1 MPKVGVVLA
10 GCGAQD
16 GSEIHESVLT
26 LLSLDRIGAKVKIMA
41 PDIDQ
46 FHVVNHLSNHKMDA
60 TRNILLEAA
69 RISRGNILPI
79 RSINNND
86 LDALI
91 FPGGTGMAKNIFNYA
106 IKGPDFTILK
116 DVESLTRYMIQKNKP
131 IGAICIAPVM
141 IAKILQNLD
150 RKGKVTGGFNKQ
162 ILTDIESMGMITEK
176 ANATEIVIDYE
187 NKIVSTPAYVEA
199 NSIKEVAEG
208 IEKLVD
214 AVLSMV

>member
-1 MPKVGVVLA
+1 MPRVGVVLA

-26 LLSLDRIGAKVKIMA
+26 LLSLDRKGAKVKIMA
-41 PDIDQ
+41 PEIDQ

-60 TRNILLEAA
+60 TRNILSEAA
-69 RISRGNILPI
+69 RIARGNILPI

-106 IKGPDFTILK
+106 IKGPDFTVLE

-150 RKGKVTGGFNKQ
+150 RKGKVTGGFNEQ

-176 ANATEIVIDYE
+176 VNATEIVIDYE

-199 NSIKEVAEG
+199 NSIKEVSEG

>member
-1 MPKVGVVLA
+1 MPRVGVVLA

-41 PDIDQ
+41 PETDQ
-46 FHVVNHLSNHKMDA
+46 FHDLNHLSNHKMDS

-69 RISRGNILPI
+69 RIARGNILPI

-106 IKGPDFTILK
+106 IKGPDFTVLE

-150 RKGKVTGGFNKQ
+150 RKGKVTGGFNEQ

-176 ANATEIVIDYE
+176 VNATEIVIDYE

>member
-1 MPKVGVVLA
+1 MPRVGVLLA

-16 GSEIHESVLT
+16 GSEIHESVFT

-41 PDIDQ
+41 PEIDQ
-46 FHVVNHLSNHKMDA
+46 FHVVDHLSNHKMDA
-60 TRNILLEAA
+60 TRNILSEAA
-69 RISRGNILPI
+69 RIARGNILPI

-91 FPGGTGMAKNIFNYA
+91 FPGGTGMAKNIFDYS

-150 RKGKVTGGFNKQ
+150 RKGKLTGGFNEQ
-162 ILTDIESMGMITEK
+162 ISTDIESMGMITEK
-176 ANATEIVIDYE
+176 VNATEIVIDYE

-214 AVLSMV
+214 AVISMV

>member
-1 MPKVGVVLA
+1 MNIGVLLSGSGVN
-10 GCGAQD
+10 D

-26 LLSLDRIGAKVKIMA
+26 LLSLDRKGAKVKIMA
-41 PDIDQ
+41 PEIDQ

-60 TRNILLEAA
+60 TRNILSEAA
-69 RISRGNILPI
+69 RIARGNILPI

-106 IKGPDFTILK
+106 IKGPDFTVLE

-150 RKGKVTGGFNKQ
+150 RKGKVTGGFNEQ

-176 ANATEIVIDYE
+176 VNATEIVIDYE

>member
-1 MPKVGVVLA
+1 MPRVGVVLA

-26 LLSLDRIGAKVKIMA
+26 LLSLDRKGAKVKIMA
-41 PDIDQ
+41 PEIDQ

-60 TRNILLEAA
+60 TRNILSEAA
-69 RISRGNILPI
+69 RIARGNILPI

-106 IKGPDFTILK
+106 IKGLDFTILK

-150 RKGKVTGGFNKQ
+150 RKGKVTGGFNEQ

-176 ANATEIVIDYE
+176 VNATEIVIDYE

>member
-1 MPKVGVVLA
+1 MPRVGVVLA

-26 LLSLDRIGAKVKIMA
+26 LLSLDRKGAKVKIMA
-41 PDIDQ
+41 PEIDQ

-60 TRNILLEAA
+60 TRNILSEAA
-69 RISRGNILPI
+69 RIARGNILPI

-106 IKGPDFTILK
+106 IKGPDFTVLK

-150 RKGKVTGGFNKQ
+150 RKGKVTGGFNEQ

-176 ANATEIVIDYE
+176 VNATEIVIDYK

-199 NSIKEVAEG
+199 NSIKEVSEG

>member
-1 MPKVGVVLA
+1 MPRVGVVLA

-26 LLSLDRIGAKVKIMA
+26 LLSLDRKGAKVKIMA
-41 PDIDQ
+41 PEIDQ

-60 TRNILLEAA
+60 TRNILSEAA
-69 RISRGNILPI
+69 RIARGNILPI

-91 FPGGTGMAKNIFNYA
+91 FPGGTGMAKNIFDYS
-106 IKGPDFTILK
+106 IKGPDFTVLK

-150 RKGKVTGGFNKQ
+150 RKGKVTGGFNEQ

-176 ANATEIVIDYE
+176 VNATEIVIDYE

>member
-1 MPKVGVVLA
+1 MPRVGVILA

-16 GSEIHESVLT
+16 GSDIHESVLT

-46 FHVVNHLSNHKMDA
+46 FYVVNHLSNHKMDA

-106 IKGPDFTILK
+106 IKGPDFTVLK

-150 RKGKVTGGFNKQ
+150 RKGKVTGGFNEQ

-176 ANATEIVIDYE
+176 VNATEIVIDYD

-199 NSIKEVAEG
+199 NSIKEVSEG

>member
-1 MPKVGVVLA
+1 MPRVGVVLA

-26 LLSLDRIGAKVKIMA
+26 LLSLDRKGAKVKIMA
-41 PDIDQ
+41 PEIDQ

-60 TRNILLEAA
+60 TRNILSEAA
-69 RISRGNILPI
+69 RIARGNILPI

-106 IKGPDFTILK
+106 IKGLDFTILK

-176 ANATEIVIDYE
+176 VNAKEIVIDYE

>member
-1 MPKVGVVLA
+1 MPRVGVVLA

-41 PDIDQ
+41 PEIDQ

-60 TRNILLEAA
+60 TRNILSEAA
-69 RISRGNILPI
+69 RIARGNILPI

-106 IKGPDFTILK
+106 IKGPDFTVLE

-150 RKGKVTGGFNKQ
+150 RKGKVTGGFNEQ

-176 ANATEIVIDYE
+176 VNATEIVIDYE

>member
-1 MPKVGVVLA
+1 MQRVGVLLA

-41 PDIDQ
+41 PEIDQ
-46 FHVVNHLSNHKMDA
+46 FHVVDHLSNHKMDA
-60 TRNILLEAA
+60 TRNILSEAA
-69 RISRGNILPI
+69 RIARGNILPI

-91 FPGGTGMAKNIFNYA
+91 FPGGTGMAKNIFDYS

-150 RKGKVTGGFNKQ
+150 RKGKLTGGFNEQ

-176 ANATEIVIDYE
+176 VNATEIVIDYE

>member
-1 MPKVGVVLA
+1 MPRVGVLLA

-41 PDIDQ
+41 PEIDQ
-46 FHVVNHLSNHKMDA
+46 FHVVDHLSNHKMDA
-60 TRNILLEAA
+60 TRNILSEAA
-69 RISRGNILPI
+69 RIARGNILPI

-91 FPGGTGMAKNIFNYA
+91 FPGGTGMAKNIFDYS

-150 RKGKVTGGFNKQ
+150 RKGKLTGGLNEQ
-162 ILTDIESMGMITEK
+162 ILNDIESMGMITEK
-176 ANATEIVIDYE
+176 VNATEIVTDYE